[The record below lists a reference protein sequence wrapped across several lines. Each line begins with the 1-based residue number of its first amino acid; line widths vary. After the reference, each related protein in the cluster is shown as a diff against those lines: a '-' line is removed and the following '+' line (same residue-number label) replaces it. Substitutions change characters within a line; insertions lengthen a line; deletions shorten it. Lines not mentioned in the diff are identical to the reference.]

1 MNCKQRS
8 QNQHIKFG
16 IHRQIPVDHQ
26 PFVIYYSY
34 NWFKHNLYA
43 HIFFDFQIKLQS
55 LFSKKLNISVIEGHN
70 INIII
75 KHCSSEVFFLLLNPH
90 EILLKINKFH

>member
-16 IHRQIPVDHQ
+16 IHRQIPVEHR

-34 NWFKHNLYA
+34 NWFEHNLYA
-43 HIFFDFQIKLQS
+43 VIFDFQIKLQS
-55 LFSKKLNISVIEGHN
+55 KLSNIKHFIIEGHN

-75 KHCSSEVFFLLLNPH
+75 KQTSDSSICLM
-90 EILLKINKFH
+90 